1 MSRCTRSR
9 QQKESRPFC
18 CCRDSFCPLGL
29 LHVLLLVG
37 SCFAALRLN
46 SLHDQRVLLH
56 LVNGVHQFF
65 LPLEVKQLLETEKK
79 RRCDETC
86 VLTEM
91 VQAAVN
97 ENARVALDQKEYQN
111 KYDDP
116 TTRYDS
122 IKAEHDQVTARISA
136 LISTRT
142 AVRDFINTLRGLPD
156 KITEFSPESWGI
168 LLDRFFYFAFY
179 GMIWGR

>member
-1 MSRCTRSR
+1 M
-9 QQKESRPFC
+9 
-18 CCRDSFCPLGL
+18 
-29 LHVLLLVG
+29 
-37 SCFAALRLN
+37 N

-122 IKAEHDQVTARISA
+122 IKAENDQVTARISA

-179 GMIWGR
+179 GMIWGGDVRRHRRIL